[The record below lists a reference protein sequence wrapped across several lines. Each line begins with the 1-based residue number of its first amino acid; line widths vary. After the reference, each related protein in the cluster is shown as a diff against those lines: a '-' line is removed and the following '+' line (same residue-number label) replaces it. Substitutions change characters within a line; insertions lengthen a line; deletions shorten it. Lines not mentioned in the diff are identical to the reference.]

1 MLILSIDIVPLSLL
15 LTLKTYYTFID
26 LLFFLLTLSKYFQ
39 AYSDSSAASMEL
51 FAEIV
56 NGFQLLTSFAKAP
69 S

>member
-26 LLFFLLTLSKYFQ
+26 LLLTLSKYFQ